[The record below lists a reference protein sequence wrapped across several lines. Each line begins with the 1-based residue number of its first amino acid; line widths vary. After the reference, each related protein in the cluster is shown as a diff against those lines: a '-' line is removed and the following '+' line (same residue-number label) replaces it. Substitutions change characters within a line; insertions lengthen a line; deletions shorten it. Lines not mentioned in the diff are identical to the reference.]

1 MIKKIGVIGGGTSG
15 LIAALILKTRF
26 PKLEINIIRSAKI
39 GIIGVGESSTQHWT
53 NFCNFCGITKEELI
67 KETNATFKH
76 GVMFDGWTKEKY
88 MHNVTPQMRDIE
100 YGQYLGGYAHVCIN
114 KTKSPDYVGPAY
126 FKNKVYPIEPP
137 DQFHFN
143 TFKLNSFLSR
153 KCKDQNIKIIEDTIT
168 KVQTKNITILSVDG
182 SKSYTYDFYID
193 CTGFKKL
200 LISKLGGKW
209 KSWNKYLPMNEAI
222 AFTTPDTKEYNPYTL
237 ARAMKAGWLWR
248 IPTYGRWGNGYVY
261 NNAYINRDEA
271 KKECE
276 KYLKYKIKIDANI
289 KFDAGVLEKAWI
301 GNCMAIGL
309 SSSFIEPL
317 EATSMGT
324 SIQQTFLLMHLI
336 INYEQADIDFY
347 NEKFQFLT
355 ENVRDFIVLHYMV
368 NKKDSDFWRSLK
380 LSVPSSLK
388 NNLKKWKHRLPF
400 REDFAGRYLIFDAPS
415 FCVILKE
422 LNLVDTVALKKEY
435 NMLAQNIQLEIE
447 TKLKQIKDTFL
458 LIPLSHKR
466 VIKDFF
472 HHD

>member
-1 MIKKIGVIGGGTSG
+1 
-15 LIAALILKTRF
+15 
-26 PKLEINIIRSAKI
+26 
-39 GIIGVGESSTQHWT
+39 
-53 NFCNFCGITKEELI
+53 
-67 KETNATFKH
+67 
-76 GVMFDGWTKEKY
+76 
-88 MHNVTPQMRDIE
+88 
-100 YGQYLGGYAHVCIN
+100 
-114 KTKSPDYVGPAY
+114 
-126 FKNKVYPIEPP
+126 
-137 DQFHFN
+137 
-143 TFKLNSFLSR
+143 
-153 KCKDQNIKIIEDTIT
+153 
-168 KVQTKNITILSVDG
+168 
-182 SKSYTYDFYID
+182 
-193 CTGFKKL
+193 
-200 LISKLGGKW
+200 
-209 KSWNKYLPMNEAI
+209 MNEAI

-289 KFDAGVLEKAWI
+289 KFDAGALEKAWI

-324 SIQQTFLLMHLI
+324 SIKQTFLLMHLI

-347 NEKFQFLT
+347 NKKFQFLT
-355 ENVRDFIVLHYMV
+355 ENVRDFVLLHYMV
-368 NKKDSDFWRSLK
+368 NKKESNFWRSLK
-380 LSVPSSLK
+380 LNVPPSLK

-400 REDFAGRYLIFDAPS
+400 RADFAGRYLIFDAPS